1 MTLSTRLTSAKI
13 TFIGAGN
20 MASSI
25 IGGLVKQGVS
35 AEQITATDPYQPSL
49 DKLHSEFGV
58 KVSGDNAAAAEN
70 ADVIVLAI
78 KPQVMEQVC
87 RDLAPSLA
95 HQPMVVSIAA
105 GIDIRSLD
113 LWLGNQL
120 AIVRCMPN
128 TPALVQAGASG
139 LYANEHTS
147 ETQKTLANGILEAVG
162 IVQWLD
168 SEAQLDPVT
177 AVSGSGPAY
186 FFLFMEAMIEA
197 GIAQGLSREN
207 ATELTLQTAM
217 GAAKLAQGSDVD
229 VAELRRRVTS
239 PNGTTEQAVLSFENS
254 QLRDTVAKAMKA
266 CADRSVEMA
275 QELGAKG

>member
-1 MTLSTRLTSAKI
+1 MNVTQAKI

-25 IGGLVKQGVS
+25 IGGLIKQGF
-35 AEQITATDPYQPSL
+35 AADAITATDPYQPSL
-49 DKLHSEFGV
+49 DKLQADMGINVSADNSE
-58 KVSGDNAAAAEN
+58 AAAA

-78 KPQVMEQVC
+78 KPQVMEPVC
-87 RDLAPSLA
+87 RALSKDLS
-95 HQPMVVSIAA
+95 HRPMIVSIAA
-105 GIDIRSLD
+105 GIDIHSLD
-113 LWLGNQL
+113 QWLGNQL

-128 TPALVQAGASG
+128 TPALVQTGASG
-139 LYANEHTS
+139 LFANAHTNDD
-147 ETQKTLANGILEAVG
+147 QKALANRILEAVG
-162 IVQWLD
+162 IVQWLETED
-168 SEAQLDPVT
+168 LLDPVT

-207 ATELTLQTAM
+207 ATELTLQTAL

-239 PNGTTEQAVLSFENS
+239 PNGTTEQAVLSFE
-254 QLRDTVAKAMKA
+254 QQGLREVVAKAMQA
-266 CADRSVEMA
+266 CSDRSVAMA
-275 QELGAKG
+275 KELGAG

>member
-1 MTLSTRLTSAKI
+1 MTQAKI

-25 IGGLVKQGVS
+25 IGGLIKQGF
-35 AEQITATDPYQPSL
+35 AADAITATDPYQPSL
-49 DKLHSEFGV
+49 DKLQADMGIN
-58 KVSGDNAAAAEN
+58 VSADNSAAAAA

-78 KPQVMEQVC
+78 KPQVMEPVC
-87 RDLAPSLA
+87 RALSKDLS
-95 HQPMVVSIAA
+95 HRPMIVSIAA
-105 GIDIRSLD
+105 GIDIHSLD
-113 LWLGNQL
+113 QWLGNQL

-128 TPALVQAGASG
+128 TPALVQTGASG
-139 LYANEHTS
+139 LFANAHTNDD
-147 ETQKTLANGILEAVG
+147 QKALANRILEAVG
-162 IVQWLD
+162 IVQWLETED
-168 SEAQLDPVT
+168 LLDPVT

-207 ATELTLQTAM
+207 ATELTLQTAL

-239 PNGTTEQAVLSFENS
+239 PNGTTEQAVLSFE
-254 QLRDTVAKAMKA
+254 QQGLREVVAKAMQA
-266 CADRSVEMA
+266 CSDRSVAMA
-275 QELGAKG
+275 KELGAG